1 MTGNPKVL
9 HDVPADKLLRLKTHK
24 LGRHYHKVPIFIKES
39 SSKHPRI
46 IADYFLRNFRITL
59 ELIQVNV
66 HEDCPRE
73 PALRLCSPL
82 GRIGFSIDRA
92 LLAEVLESYYGGTAL
107 AGELPPPNTS
117 ELRLGE
123 RLGKEVADL
132 FGRMLLGGKS
142 IGALERYENA
152 YEEVH
157 WEYVAEFRYQTPSGL
172 QGSLFLFL
180 DPDVVDELTSQVND
194 RPAPRQACDPVAQI
208 KQLPL
213 HLDCVLA
220 SLQMSLADVLALRP
234 GDILMTRLREPVE
247 VCINQHPLF
256 RGSIFE
262 ESGSLFLTSLE
273 SVKNP

>member
-9 HDVPADKLLRLKTHK
+9 HDVPADQLLRLKTHK

-66 HEDCPRE
+66 HEDCSHE
-73 PALRLCSPL
+73 PALRLISPL
-82 GRIGFSIDRA
+82 GRIGFSIERP
-92 LLAEVLESYYGGTAL
+92 LLAEVLECYYGGTAL

-117 ELRLGE
+117 EQRLGE

-132 FGRMLLGGKS
+132 FARMLLGGKS
-142 IGALERYENA
+142 IGPLERYENA
-152 YEEVH
+152 YEEVQ
-157 WEYVAEFRYQTPSGL
+157 WEYVAEFRFPAPSGL
-172 QGSLFLFL
+172 QASLFLFL
-180 DPDVVDELTSQVND
+180 DPDLVDELTSQVNG
-194 RPAPRQACDPVAQI
+194 RPAPRPDCDPLDQI
-208 KQLPL
+208 RQLPVR
-213 HLDCVLA
+213 LDCVLA
-220 SLQMSLADVLALRP
+220 SLQMSLVDVLALRP
-234 GDILMTRLREPVE
+234 GDILVARLQEPVD

-273 SVKNP
+273 SVKNS

>member
-46 IADYFLRNFRITL
+46 LADYFLRNFRITL
-59 ELIQVNV
+59 DLIQVQV
-66 HEDCPRE
+66 HEECACE
-73 PALRLCSPL
+73 PTLRLLTPL
-82 GRIGFSIDRA
+82 GRLGFSIERP

-117 ELRLGE
+117 EQRLGE

-132 FGRMLLGGKS
+132 FARMLLGGKS

-152 YEEVH
+152 YEEVQ
-157 WEYVAEFRYQTPSGL
+157 WEYVAEFRFQAPSGL
-172 QGSLFLFL
+172 QASLFLFM
-180 DPDVVDELTSQVND
+180 DPDLVDELTSQVND
-194 RPAPRQACDPVAQI
+194 RPASSPQADPLEQI
-208 KQLPL
+208 KRLPL

-220 SLQMSLADVLALRP
+220 SQQMTLAEVLALRP

-262 ESGSLFLTSLE
+262 ESGSLYLTSLE